1 MNEQNRCRWLVP
13 QPRRMCGRWAFF
25 LLKLLRRG
33 GGNGRW
39 VELTLLFP
47 AVCFWRNGIRTL
59 SEFDPEPLLL
69 DLSDG
74 LSLLSLSVQRR
85 HFILFRLSF
94 SPFIFVRLV
103 LLLFTCRTQ
112 STSIWAPTT
121 TPSSLTHR
129 FNDIR
134 TKSIFF
140 DLKSRVAAKQFPT
153 SYVTSIVVCAA
164 VGCKA
169 KGGETRFLYASR
181 RC

>member
-74 LSLLSLSVQRR
+74 LSLLSLSLCSVA
-85 HFILFRLSF
+85 ILFYFASLFLLLFSSVLSCSF
-94 SPFIFVRLV
+94 SPVGRNRRQFGRRQQLP
-103 LLLFTCRTQ
+103 LLSPID
-112 STSIWAPTT
+112 STTSERNRF
-121 TPSSLTHR
+121 SLT
-129 FNDIR
+129 
-134 TKSIFF
+134 
-140 DLKSRVAAKQFPT
+140 
-153 SYVTSIVVCAA
+153 
-164 VGCKA
+164 
-169 KGGETRFLYASR
+169 
-181 RC
+181 